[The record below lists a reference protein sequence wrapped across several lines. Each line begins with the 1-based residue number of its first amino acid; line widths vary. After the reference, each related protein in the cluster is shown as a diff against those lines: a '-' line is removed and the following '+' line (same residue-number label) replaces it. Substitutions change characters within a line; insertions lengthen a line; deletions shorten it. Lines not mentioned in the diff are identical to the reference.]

1 MNGNITVKEKK
12 SKGPVIIIIILVLV
26 IVGLST
32 YILSDKGIIFTNKEE
47 KTESNKK
54 NTTKTDKNT
63 NSDDN
68 TTKEEDTI
76 KPLDLSKC
84 LNNSTNTYSDQ
95 SEATASKYGL
105 SMSVNQD
112 KMSVT
117 LNIDWATFGPISGS
131 TAYVGTV
138 KTYQITG
145 FTSKVKSAYIGDVG
159 QDATGITLFF
169 LMEDNTVSY
178 MPMFIWKQDTQG
190 NGYSQMNYTND
201 NFVIKGVLPTAKNVI
216 NLYIANASNGSG
228 YITTI
233 AATKDGSF
241 YDLGLL
247 FTNKDY

>member
-1 MNGNITVKEKK
+1 MNGNITIKEKK

-54 NTTKTDKNT
+54 ETTKTDKKDN
-63 NSDDN
+63 DDN

-95 SEATASKYGL
+95 SEAPASKYGL
-105 SMSVNQD
+105 SMSINQD

-117 LNIDWATFGPISGS
+117 LNIDWATFGPISGA

-145 FTSKVKSAYIGDVG
+145 FTSKVKAAYIGDVG

-190 NGYSQMNYTND
+190 NIYQVMNYTND
-201 NFVIKGVLPTAKNVI
+201 NFIIKGVLPTAKDVI